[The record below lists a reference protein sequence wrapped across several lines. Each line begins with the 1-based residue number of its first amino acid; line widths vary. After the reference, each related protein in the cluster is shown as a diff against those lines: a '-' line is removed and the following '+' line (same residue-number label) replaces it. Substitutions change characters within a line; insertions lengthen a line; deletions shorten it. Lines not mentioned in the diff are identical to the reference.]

1 MKPVVVG
8 ITFMKK
14 KKELRLRVRVNI
26 SHGCLLFLAN
36 VNCLRCLLDYLHFSC
51 FTFCALPE
59 VREIVVVCDPSYQDI
74 FEGM

>member
-8 ITFMKK
+8 FTFIKK
-14 KKELRLRVRVNI
+14 KKELHLRVRVNV

-36 VNCLRCLLDYLHFSC
+36 LHSLSCLLDDLHFSF